1 MTDPDLN
8 IPGPAGPGPARR
20 PGFGRLVRQALPASP
35 LDWLIYAAFAVAVH
49 FLLRF
54 GWPAALGITAATAAV
69 PVLGTAV
76 LRYAAARRQ
85 PAGPDD
91 GTVSGDG

>member
-8 IPGPAGPGPARR
+8 TPGTAGPARR
-20 PGFGRLVRQALPASP
+20 PGFGELVRQALPASP

-54 GWPAALGITAATAAV
+54 AWPAALGITAATAAV
-69 PVLGTAV
+69 PVLGTAA
-76 LRYAAARRQ
+76 LRYLAARRQ
-85 PAGPDD
+85 PARPDD

>member
-1 MTDPDLN
+1 MNDPDLN
-8 IPGPAGPGPARR
+8 NPGTAGPARR

-35 LDWLIYAAFAVAVH
+35 LDWLIYAAFAVAMH
-49 FLLRF
+49 FVLRF
-54 GWPAALGITAATAAV
+54 AWPTTLGITAATAAV
-69 PVLGTAV
+69 PVLGTAA
-76 LRYAAARRQ
+76 LRYLAARRQ